1 MSLTVL
7 QKKIVNGVWS
17 FFSYKIF
24 KSQSKQC
31 NLLFAFTTVKRM
43 LSLLGL
49 TTIGNRLLF
58 MPRYFIKRSRI
69 SLFAVPVNPNT
80 GVQLF
85 NKERNSEMRK
95 SEEQLPQKTVGRLLV
110 NSRPT
115 VGRQS
120 ADSRPTVGRQSDDS
134 RPTVGQLL
142 ADCQPTVV

>member
-7 QKKIVNGVWS
+7 QKIIMNGVWS

-49 TTIGNRLLF
+49 KTIGNRLLF
-58 MPRYFIKRSRI
+58 MPRYFIKRSPI
-69 SLFAVPVNPNT
+69 SLFAVAVNPNT

-85 NKERNSEMRK
+85 NKERNSEMRLK
-95 SEEQLPQKTVGRLLV
+95 A
-110 NSRPT
+110 SRNAAFPFFPIPLKEKK
-115 VGRQS
+115 QHLI
-120 ADSRPTVGRQSDDS
+120 RPKLIPSIY
-134 RPTVGQLL
+134 
-142 ADCQPTVV
+142 